1 MKFTPSLRALRVASP
16 TPLQGATPAVRR
28 SRLRGV
34 LGLTATG
41 AVALTTA
48 FLVTGVQAQGLGL
61 RPPGGGGITDIMRM
75 GVSPT
80 VPRADAPQPTGQRA
94 AEFIVALVNSEPIT
108 NTEVQSRVE
117 RIVRENPEAA
127 QRMPR
132 PELTRLVLERIIA
145 ERAQLQLAKE
155 NGIKIDDIA
164 IDQAEETVARQNQI
178 TVPELRRRVVA
189 EGMSQSEFRTDLK
202 NQLLLTRLRERE
214 VNSRVKIS
222 DVEVDQYLQEQRNAA
237 KPQEIN
243 LAQVLVVVPEN
254 ATEAQ
259 IATAQQKAR
268 SIADRARSGEDFAKL
283 AREMS
288 DAPDR
293 ASGGVLGLRA
303 VDRYPPLFV
312 EATQTTAVNGI
323 AGPVRSPAGFHVLKV
338 LAKAQQGGTGEG
350 TVTQTQVRHIL
361 LRTDAQRSTAQA
373 IEQLA
378 EFKRRLQAG
387 TANFA
392 GLARDNSQDGSAKD
406 GGELGW
412 TRPGQFVP
420 EFEEVVERLA
430 PGQVSDPVVTR
441 FGVHLIEVEG
451 RRESQL
457 TQAELREAGR
467 NALREKK
474 TDEAFETWTQ
484 EVRARAYVE
493 FRETPQ

>member
-1 MKFTPSLRALRVASP
+1 MKKLRSVLFPVAAIAAAAL
-16 TPLQGATPAVRR
+16 L
-28 SRLRGV
+28 
-34 LGLTATG
+34 ATG
-41 AVALTTA
+41 AH
-48 FLVTGVQAQGLGL
+48 AQGLGM
-61 RPPGGGGITDIMRM
+61 RPSGGGGITDIMRQ
-75 GVSPT
+75 GVTPT
-80 VPRADAPQPTGQRA
+80 IPRVEAPPPPTGQRA
-94 AEFIVALVNSEPIT
+94 AEYIVALVNSEPIT

-117 RIVRENPEAA
+117 RVMRESAEA

-132 PELTRLVLERIIA
+132 SELARLVLERVIS

-164 IDQAEETVARQNQI
+164 VDQAEETVARQNQI
-178 TVPELRRRVVA
+178 GVAELRRRLVA
-189 EGMSQSEFRTDLK
+189 EGISQSEFRTDLR
-202 NQLLLTRLRERE
+202 NQLTLTRLRERE
-214 VNSRVKIS
+214 VNGRVKIS
-222 DVEVDQYLQEQRNAA
+222 DVEVDQFLQEQRSVA

-243 LAQVLVVVPEN
+243 LAQVLVLVPEN
-254 ATEAQ
+254 ATEPQ
-259 IATAQQKAR
+259 IATLQQKAQG
-268 SIADRARSGEDFAKL
+268 IVARARAGEDFAKL
-283 AREMS
+283 ARELS

-293 ASGGVLGLRA
+293 ASGGVLGLRPVNRYPALFLDATQGTA
-303 VDRYPPLFV
+303 VD
-312 EATQTTAVNGI
+312 GI
-323 AGPVRSPAGFHVLKV
+323 VGPVRSPAGFHILKV
-338 LAKAQQGGTGEG
+338 LARSQQGGVAQG

-361 LRTDAQRSTAQA
+361 LRTDATRSTAQA
-373 IEQLA
+373 ISQLA

-387 TANFA
+387 TADFA

-412 TRPGQFVP
+412 SRPGQFVP

-451 RRESQL
+451 RREAPL
-457 TQAELREAGR
+457 TQAETREAGR

-474 TDEAFETWTQ
+474 TDEAFETWAQ